1 VWPCWPVNLVPDM
14 KGIIDVIGWLGSI
27 LVLAAYG
34 LTSYQ
39 KLKTDSLAFTLLNFS
54 GGIFLIIY
62 SYYYAAFAST
72 FINVVWVLVAIPALY
87 KFFYKK

>member
-1 VWPCWPVNLVPDM
+1 M
-14 KGIIDVIGWLGSI
+14 KWIIDVIGWLGSV

-34 LTSYQ
+34 LTSFQ
-39 KLKTDSLAFTLLNFS
+39 KLKPESLAYTLLNFS

-62 SYYYAAFAST
+62 SFYYTAFAST
-72 FINVVWVLVAIPALY
+72 FINVVWVLVAIPAMF